1 MKPLAAADDL
11 VTAAD
16 ALATVDRR
24 VPDLAVPAAHFGADE
39 SGIPGRVGRQLHAH
53 WDAALAARAHEA
65 GEVAARLHD
74 LAASVRVTARRYAE
88 TDEDAARRLEAL

>member
-1 MKPLAAADDL
+1 MNPLALADDL

-24 VPDLAVPAAHFGADE
+24 VPDLAVPPGHFGADE
-39 SGIPGRVGRQLHAH
+39 GGVPGRVGRQLHAH
-53 WDAALAARAHEA
+53 WDAVLSARAREA
-65 GEVAARLHD
+65 GDAAARLQD
-74 LAASVRVTARRYAE
+74 LASSVRVTARRYTE